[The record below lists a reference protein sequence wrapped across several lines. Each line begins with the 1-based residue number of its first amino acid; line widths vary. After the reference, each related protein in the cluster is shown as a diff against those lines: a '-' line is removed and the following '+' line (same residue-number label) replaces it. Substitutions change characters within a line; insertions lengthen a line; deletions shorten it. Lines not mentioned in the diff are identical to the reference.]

1 MSKLMTNYILSM
13 FLLGLIM
20 LGACSS
26 PDEPVVEVEEIEEE
40 AAVPDVPKDTTP
52 PPPPADP
59 FARVGNVYK
68 KDNQWIVK
76 VNEDTIFTGTDMIR
90 AIQEA
95 AGGLFPVRDFK
106 QTVFIHASGETGAT
120 SGLKAIDIPSYTILD
135 FQGNTI
141 HVNDTGDD
149 LIVPIRGLST
159 RDIEIKNLKITGNP
173 RYGIWL
179 QSCRNIRLTNI
190 DVNIP
195 EAQSIGLGIRI
206 DQARG
211 SRSQNVYLDSIYV
224 ENTKHHAVET
234 YGVDNITIGTITTK
248 NTGGAG
254 LLLNDTKDGTVKLVN
269 AYRANNGG
277 GYAGFRTANNC
288 GPNIVVEK
296 VIARECGRGVFTVSG
311 SRGITIK
318 EVDIYGS
325 TSHGMLIEDT
335 QDFVVEG
342 GTVVN
347 SGAQGVR
354 ITSRASE
361 EHDASSNVTVKNLR
375 VYDDRTPKLQSHGIW
390 ETLPRTNKNFILN
403 NDVRNGGHTA
413 NLLSAG
419 TGTVVEGNVVE
430 D

>member
-1 MSKLMTNYILSM
+1 MKNYTLSM
-13 FLLGLIM
+13 FLLGFIM

-26 PDEPVVEVEEIEEE
+26 PEEPVVEDDDDEVVVVPEE
-40 AAVPDVPKDTTP
+40 PKETTP
-52 PPPPADP
+52 PPPAPDP
-59 FARVGNVYK
+59 FAREGNVYK

-76 VNEDTIFTGTDMIR
+76 VNEDTVYTGMDMIR

-95 AGGLFPVRDFK
+95 AGGLFAVRNFK
-106 QTVFIHASGETGAT
+106 QTVFIHASGETGAN
-120 SGLKAIDIPSYTILD
+120 SGSLKAVDIPSYTILD
-135 FQGNTI
+135 FQGHTM

-149 LIVPIRGLST
+149 LIVPIRGLSSQN
-159 RDIEIKNLKITGNP
+159 IEIKNLKITGNP

-190 DVNIP
+190 NVNIP
-195 EAQSIGLGIRI
+195 EAVSIGLGIRI

-211 SRSQNVYLDSIYV
+211 SRSQNVYMDSIYV

-254 LLLNDTKDGTVKLVN
+254 LLLNDTKDGTVKLVD

-277 GYAGFRTANNC
+277 GYAGFRTANDC

-318 EVDIYGS
+318 EVDISGS

-361 EHDASSNVTVKNLR
+361 QHHATSNVTVKNLR
-375 VYDDRTPKLQSHGIW
+375 VYDDRNPKQQSHGIW

-403 NDVRNGGHTA
+403 NDVRNGGYTA
-413 NLLSAG
+413 NLISNG
-419 TGTVVEGNVVE
+419 EGTVVEGNIV
-430 D
+430 DN